1 MEGTTLSTRL
11 ILGRSN
17 PRPKP
22 RRSSH
27 DEVSTVLALWDP
39 TWPTSFSTNNDNNT
53 KRKVDQVPDQPCPA
67 STTPHDRDQ
76 TTNSSSKRQ
85 KLVSTLSHFPT
96 GDFFRDRIHENNM
109 TNNNKNTATKEEQM
123 KRKKRDELV
132 IANLNFK
139 DSWGIKKKLTAR
151 DLRHFYMPASLMNKH
166 ILPHVDDKF
175 TKSFENGQG
184 AQITFHDGDT
194 HTTHHLYVLKQSD
207 NSYVLVWHP
216 AFVKRRQ
223 LKEGDEIGLHW
234 FKTNSKPV
242 FLFSL
247 LERGNQTAPCTSW
260 NP

>member
-11 ILGRSN
+11 TLGR
-17 PRPKP
+17 PHLQP

-53 KRKVDQVPDQPCPA
+53 KRKANQVPDQPSPT
-67 STTPHDRDQ
+67 STSPHHRDQ
-76 TTNSSSKRQ
+76 TTNNSSKRQ
-85 KLVSTLSHFPT
+85 KLVSTLSPFPT
-96 GDFFRDRIHENNM
+96 GDCLRDRVHDNKM

-123 KRKKRDELV
+123 KWKKRDELV

-151 DLRHFYMPASLMNKH
+151 DLIHFYMPASLMNKY
-166 ILPHVDDKF
+166 ILPHVNDEF
-175 TKSFENGQG
+175 TKALENRQG

-194 HTTHHLYVLKQSD
+194 HTTHHRYIFKQSN

-234 FKTNSKPV
+234 FKTNSKLV
-242 FLFSL
+242 LLFSL
-247 LERGNQTAPCTSW
+247 LERGNQTAPCTSC